1 MPNLKTEIRDQRR
14 PGVIRAAWLS
24 VVALAFFAGCSNSV
38 SLEQWRQRV
47 DEFVWQEANGDPN
60 LLRDQTLGLP
70 GSDHRGLAVLGDTDV
85 EKSTDA
91 YGVLLG
97 HKRINGRAAFV
108 FLVGIVSKQ
117 TAEDVRLAV
126 LSVEKG
132 KSQWQ
137 VSEENDA
144 ALEQYLGHRAAA
156 WKSAAGASGDVPAS
170 LRSFPAIDDVFRLSV
185 EPGQVSA
192 RHVGSGATWTLP
204 LNGPNVAR
212 ANGAG
217 ADKR

>member
-1 MPNLKTEIRDQRR
+1 MPNLNSEISNRCRS
-14 PGVIRAAWLS
+14 GGIHAAWLTIL
-24 VVALAFFAGCSNSV
+24 ALILFAGCSKSV
-38 SLEQWRQRV
+38 SLEQWQQRV

-60 LLRDQTLGLP
+60 HLREQTLGLP
-70 GSDHRGLAVLGDTDV
+70 GSGHRGLAVLGDTDV

-97 HKRINGRAAFV
+97 HKQINGRPAFV
-108 FLVGIVSKQ
+108 FLVGIVSRQ
-117 TAEDVRLAV
+117 STEDIRLAL
-126 LSVEKG
+126 LSVENG

-137 VSEENDA
+137 VGKENDA

-156 WKSAAGASGDVPAS
+156 WKAAAGGSEDVPAS

-185 EPGQVSA
+185 EPGQVNA

-204 LNGPNVAR
+204 LTAPKVAR
-212 ANGAG
+212 ANAPD
-217 ADKR
+217 AEQH